1 MNKQQLCAQV
11 SKKIKLP
18 KSRVLAVIDST
29 FEQIEKALA
38 KGQSVRMVGFGT
50 WQKQRRR
57 ARPGRNPQTGKTLTI
72 KARNVAKFSM
82 GQHLYDLLN

>member
-11 SKKIKLP
+11 SRKTKMP

-29 FEQIEKALA
+29 FAEIEKALS
-38 KGQSVRMVGFGT
+38 KGKSVRMVGFGT
-50 WQKQRRR
+50 WQKQRRK
-57 ARPGRNPQTGKTLTI
+57 ARPGRNPQTGKTLMI

-82 GQHLYDLLN
+82 GQHLHDMMN

>member
-1 MNKQQLCAQV
+1 MNKQQLCSRV
-11 SKKIKLP
+11 SRRTRMP

-29 FEQIEKALA
+29 FGTIEKALA

-50 WQKQRRR
+50 WQKQRRK

-82 GQHLYDLLN
+82 GQHLYDMLN

>member
-11 SKKIKLP
+11 SRKTKMP
-18 KSRVLAVIDST
+18 KSRVMSVIDMT
-29 FEQIEKALA
+29 FDEIEKALS
-38 KGQSVRMVGFGT
+38 KGKSVRMVGFGT
-50 WQKQRRR
+50 WQKQRRK

-82 GQHLYDLLN
+82 GQHLHDMLN